1 MLWVICILMCTN
13 SKLNKMKTK
22 VIHTVLSNA
31 EDEVNDFLST
41 LEKERVFNVT
51 YLGSPSANHHYIVCI
66 VTYYD

>member
-51 YLGSPSANHHYIVCI
+51 YLGSPSANHHSIVCI